1 MIKNLLFVIFLSNLL
16 SAQSAADFQKQQMQ
30 NFEKEKKEFDVYKK
44 SQEDEFNSY
53 QESQMKAFEDYK
65 KEIGAY
71 WQDPKMSTKKTWVA
85 YTEDKK
91 TRTDVDFEKETIV
104 VETIAT
110 SPEEAKKKLQIALA
124 KVVTID
130 TKTAQESD
138 PLEKRLAKIKKPQSV
153 VTSKVKPEPILST
166 VVFEQEPTK
175 NALISYVHKNVNK
188 SNITSVESNKIKNAR
203 VYTLHVSM
211 PKDAMIK
218 RSKIYYDEVKIQA
231 DKQNLP
237 VPLVF
242 AIMHSESSFNPR
254 ARSHIPAYGL
264 MQIVPKSAG
273 IDTYYYLY
281 NEKKLVS
288 SSYLY
293 DSKNNITMGSGYLHV
308 LYYKYLNKIKDPD
321 SRLYCTIAAYNTGA
335 GNIAWAF
342 TRTNNMTKAAP
353 IINTLTPEEVYN
365 RLQKDLKYD
374 EPKEYLKKV
383 SQRMSAYNKIYG
395 L

>member
-1 MIKNLLFVIFLSNLL
+1 MIKNLLFVILLSNLL
-16 SAQSAADFQKQQMQ
+16 SAQSATDFQKQQMQ
-30 NFEKEKKEFDVYKK
+30 DFEKEKTKFSAYKK
-44 SQEDEFNSY
+44 SQEDEFDSY
-53 QESQMKAFEDYK
+53 QKSQMKAFEDYK

-104 VETIAT
+104 VETIAA

-124 KVVTID
+124 KVVTIN
-130 TKTAQESD
+130 TKTVQESD
-138 PLEKRLAKIKKPQSV
+138 PLEKILSKIKKPQNV

-166 VVFEQEPTK
+166 VVFDKEPTK
-175 NALISYVHKNVNK
+175 DALISYVNKNANK
-188 SNITSVESNKIKNAR
+188 SNITSIESNKIKNAR

-231 DKQNLP
+231 DKQSLP

-254 ARSHIPAYGL
+254 ARSHVPAYGL

-308 LYYKYLNKIKDPD
+308 LYYKYLSKIKNPD

-353 IINTLTPEEVYN
+353 IINTLSPEEVYN

>member
-1 MIKNLLFVIFLSNLL
+1 MIKNLLFVILLSNLL
-16 SAQSAADFQKQQMQ
+16 SAQSATDFQKQQMQ
-30 NFEKEKKEFDVYKK
+30 DFEKEKTKFSAYKK
-44 SQEDEFNSY
+44 SQEDEFDSY
-53 QESQMKAFEDYK
+53 QKSQMKAFEDYK

-104 VETIAT
+104 VETIAA

-130 TKTAQESD
+130 TKTVQESD
-138 PLEKRLAKIKKPQSV
+138 PLEKILSKIKKPQNV

-166 VVFEQEPTK
+166 VVFDKEPTK
-175 NALISYVHKNVNK
+175 DALISYVNKNANK
-188 SNITSVESNKIKNAR
+188 SNITSIESNKIKNAR

-231 DKQNLP
+231 DKQSLP

-254 ARSHIPAYGL
+254 ARSHVPAYGL

-308 LYYKYLNKIKDPD
+308 LYYKYLSKIKNPD

-353 IINTLTPEEVYN
+353 IINTLSPEEVYN